1 MPSVATLISRAA
13 ARYLGVGGQTVAREL
28 ARAAARELRG
38 SGGETTARPVPA
50 PSVPAHARLVRGVFV
65 LWLAGLVLLALVV
78 LNVDLLLPRGASN
91 VFRVVVGLVL
101 LIEGAGLL
109 VRRSPF
115 RTMVVA
121 RLTAGSRKHPS
132 RVRRGARK
140 HMIGAGLTLLGFA
153 WIAAAMLDLLR
164 GVIAFL

>member
-1 MPSVATLISRAA
+1 
-13 ARYLGVGGQTVAREL
+13 
-28 ARAAARELRG
+28 
-38 SGGETTARPVPA
+38 
-50 PSVPAHARLVRGVFV
+50 VRGVFV

-91 VFRVVVGLVL
+91 VFRVVVGSVL

-121 RLTAGSRKHPS
+121 RLTAGSREHPS

-153 WIAAAMLDLLR
+153 WIAAGMLDLLR